1 MEIFQT
7 DFNGRPR
14 TIYSIDSIY
23 ERKTPVKETK
33 MRTTTS
39 QDKEFISSV
48 VSSTLL
54 EEAIEWIQDNLYPET
69 VFNENALREW
79 AESNGYVEDMDD
91 E

>member
-1 MEIFQT
+1 MH
-7 DFNGRPR
+7 
-14 TIYSIDSIY
+14 
-23 ERKTPVKETK
+23 
-33 MRTTTS
+33 TTTS
-39 QDKEFISSV
+39 QDKDFISSV

-79 AESNGYVEDMDD
+79 AESNGYVEDAD